1 MGISIINIIKHSS
14 KFSAVNVISQGIGM
28 SVSIIVATILV
39 PAEYGIYG
47 FLGLWLMY
55 AGLVRPG
62 IYSAGYREIP
72 VLLGKGEEK
81 EALRIQNISITPEM
95 LYSILPFAVLLGAS
109 LFFSDP
115 VLKIGFIITA
125 ISYAVSHFVNFWS
138 GINYLRQNFN
148 LVAKGNLIT
157 AFVSPIVILA
167 GIYWLR
173 VYALLIAPI
182 FAAMILGIYYW
193 KKGPINFHFSFDKKE
208 TIRLLKVGVVL
219 QAVTLVYWGFRIA
232 DRTIIASTL
241 SREQL
246 GLYTFA
252 IGFVM
257 AGIMLFT
264 NFGNVLT
271 PIIWKESGKADN
283 AFEGFKD
290 TKRIAVY
297 MALVA
302 SIVIPISQLGFYSI
316 VNLITTKYI
325 GSISIFYALS
335 YNIYLVSIAII
346 PGLILGSSI
355 VNKQRIILFFYSAG
369 LVLNIIFDIIVIMLG
384 YGIVG
389 VAWVT
394 ICTQGLVTFMLYY
407 FVKSHIF
414 KKKKD
419 FSKFIILISIPFS
432 IAILFYFIHNYL
444 NSIISNIWAFIGI
457 SLIIQA
463 IIWSL
468 AIGIFYKEYLSI
480 NTIKSVTKEITTIIK
495 DKIAQRKNL

>member
-1 MGISIINIIKHSS
+1 MGISIVNIIKDSS
-14 KFSAVNVISQGIGM
+14 KFSAVNVLSNLIWM
-28 SVSIIVATILV
+28 PVSIIVATILV

-47 FLGLWLMY
+47 FLSLWLMY
-55 AGLVRPG
+55 AGLVGPG
-62 IYSAGYREIP
+62 IYAAGYREIP

-81 EALRIQNISITPEM
+81 EALRIQNSSITSEM
-95 LYSILPFAVLLGAS
+95 LYSIIPFAVILGAS

-115 VLKIGFIITA
+115 VLKIGFIIIA
-125 ISYAVSHFVNFWS
+125 ISYAVSHFVNYWS
-138 GINYLRQNFN
+138 GINFLKQNFN
-148 LVAKGNLIT
+148 LVAKGNLIV
-157 AFVSPIVILA
+157 AFASPILILV
-167 GIYWLR
+167 GIYWLK

-182 FAAMILGIYYW
+182 FVAIISGIYYW
-193 KKGPINFHFSFDKKE
+193 KKGPINFHFIFDKKE
-208 TIRLLKVGVVL
+208 TIRLLKVGVIL
-219 QAVTLVYWGFRIA
+219 QGGTLVYWGFRMA

-241 SREQL
+241 SLEQL

-252 IGFVM
+252 IVFVT
-257 AGIMLFT
+257 AGIRLFT

-271 PIIWKESGKADN
+271 PIMWKETGKADN
-283 AFEGFKD
+283 TFEAFKD

-316 VNLITTKYI
+316 VNLITTKYVD
-325 GSISIFYALS
+325 SISIFYALS
-335 YNIYLVSIAII
+335 YNLYLVSITII
-346 PGLILGSSI
+346 PNIILTSSI
-355 VNKQRIILFFYSAG
+355 VNKQNLFLCLYSIG
-369 LVLNIIFDIIVIMLG
+369 LVLNIIFDIVVIMLG

-407 FVKSHIF
+407 FIKNDIF
-414 KKKKD
+414 KRG
-419 FSKFIILISIPFS
+419 FLKFIILISIPFS
-432 IAILFYFIHNYL
+432 IAISFYFIHNYL

-457 SLIIQA
+457 SLMIQA

-468 AIGIFYKEYLSI
+468 VIGIFYKDYLSI
-480 NTIKSVTKEITTIIK
+480 NTIKMIIEEANTIIK